1 MINGLPLPE
10 MLRTHEYRQ
19 YSLERFM
26 GYIDLRE
33 QVRLGIP
40 RDVHHADL
48 VERKDD
54 AEKRISVLE
63 VGADRPLKSD
73 DDDGRRPNVHAVVE
87 SKEEEA
93 HVT

>member
-26 GYIDLRE
+26 DYIDLRE

-40 RDVHHADL
+40 KDAHHADL
-48 VERKDD
+48 VERKDG
-54 AEKRISVLE
+54 AETRISVLE

-73 DDDGRRPNVHAVVE
+73 DDGRRPNMHAVVE

-93 HVT
+93 RAT